1 MIKNLKDA
9 DSEIEALKERI
20 KNLESKPL
28 LQETSSDGITETR
41 IADLEATVKTLVS
54 MLSLK
59 CHHCGNP
66 ADHQA
71 RVMLGG
77 FYQDLWCCSTC
88 DVVRAA

>member
-9 DSEIEALKERI
+9 DSEIEVLKGRLDT
-20 KNLESKPL
+20 LESKPL
-28 LQETSSDGITETR
+28 LQETSSDGKIETR